1 MSVPVTERDDWM
13 AGIAAISSY
22 LESCYPGRA
31 IVWQPDPERANVW
44 LFQVEGEP
52 LLLAVT
58 ADFIEDNA
66 PEPGIL
72 YWLKEWQ
79 FGAFL
84 RSCDA
89 HHLAVLDDG
98 PGLIRRA

>member
-1 MSVPVTERDDWM
+1 MSGAATERGDWT
-13 AGIAAISSY
+13 AGIAAISNY
-22 LESCYPGRA
+22 LESCYPGRG
-31 IVWQPDPERANVW
+31 IVWQPDPERASIW

-58 ADFIEDNA
+58 ADFIEQNIS
-66 PEPGIL
+66 EPGIL

-79 FGAFL
+79 FAVYL
-84 RSCDA
+84 KACDA
-89 HHLAVLDDG
+89 QKLAVLDDG